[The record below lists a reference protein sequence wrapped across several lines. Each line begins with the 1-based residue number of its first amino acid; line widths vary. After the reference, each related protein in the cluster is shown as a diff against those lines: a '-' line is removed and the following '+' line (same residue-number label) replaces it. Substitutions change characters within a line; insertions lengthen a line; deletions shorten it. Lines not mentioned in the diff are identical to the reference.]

1 MAQQMSP
8 SQLRALLSAT
18 IPAKLPVLITGA
30 PGIGKTDIVID
41 ESKAAQNDIIVS
53 HPVVADPT
61 DAKGLP
67 WVSEGAEHAS
77 FLPFGELHQAIHATR
92 PTVWFLDDLGQGS
105 NAVQASFMQLILARR
120 INGHKISD
128 HVVFIA
134 ATNGR
139 QHRAGVS
146 GILEP
151 VKSRFKTIIEL
162 VVSIDDWSKWAIANN
177 IPVELIAFLRMRP
190 DLLHDFNATADIVN
204 SPSPRT
210 WNNLA
215 DLQKL
220 NLPAHIEAATYS
232 GSVGEGAATEYLAF
246 LKMYRQMPSIDG
258 ILTAP
263 SSAIIPTEA
272 SALYAVSTALAYKA
286 NENNL
291 GRIFEY
297 LARLNAKGNAE
308 FSALTIRDALQRK
321 PELSHSHEYI
331 KAMSGE
337 FGSIISGN

>member
-1 MAQQMSP
+1 MSQQMSP
-8 SQLRALLSAT
+8 SHLQKLLSVT

-30 PGIGKTDIVID
+30 PGIGKTDIVVG
-41 ESKAAQNDIIVS
+41 ESKLANHDIIVS

-67 WVSEGAEHAS
+67 WVNEGADHAS
-77 FLPFGELHQAIHATR
+77 FLPFAELHQAIHATR

-128 HVVFIA
+128 QVVFVA

-162 VVSIDDWSKWAIANN
+162 VVSIDDWCKWAIQNN
-177 IPVELIAFLRMRP
+177 VPVELIAFLRMRP
-190 DLLHDFNATADIVN
+190 DLFHNFNATADIVN

-210 WNNLA
+210 WSNLA

-220 NLPAHIEAATYS
+220 DLPVELEAAAYS
-232 GSVGEGAATEYLAF
+232 GSVGEGAAIEYLAF
-246 LKMYRQMPSIDG
+246 LKMYRHMPSIDG
-258 ILTAP
+258 ILAAPTTAV
-263 SSAIIPTEA
+263 IPTEA
-272 SALYAVSTALAYKA
+272 SALYAVSTALAAKA
-286 NENNL
+286 NENNF

-297 LARLNAKGNAE
+297 LARLNAKDHAE
-308 FSALTIRDALQRK
+308 FSALTIRDSLQRK
-321 PELSHSHEYI
+321 PELCHSHAYI
-331 KAMSGE
+331 KAMSGD
-337 FGSIISGN
+337 FGSLISGN